1 MSTEGSKTLDGS
13 STALTPPISPAI
25 RVGDTIYLAGV
36 IAREPDGSAYAPGD
50 PVRQAEKIFEKMTTV
65 LASRG
70 ATLQDV
76 VKLVTYFS
84 IPLDRTVSEEYWEV
98 RRKYFGNHAP
108 TSTGVQVA
116 SLIESDFVIEIEA
129 IAAVGS
135 SAATAG
141 RDN

>member
-1 MSTEGSKTLDGS
+1 MNNEGNKTLDGS
-13 STALTPPISPAI
+13 SAALTPPISPAI
-25 RVGDTIYLAGV
+25 RVGDTVYLAGV
-36 IAREPDGSAYAPGD
+36 VAREPDGSAYAPGD
-50 PVRQAEKIFEKMTTV
+50 PVRQAEKIFEKMTAV
-65 LASRG
+65 LASQG

-98 RRKYFGNHAP
+98 RRRYFGNHAP
-108 TSTGVQVA
+108 TSTGVQVV

-135 SAATAG
+135 SSITTG